1 MVTERNVIKKEADA
15 EKENG
20 RLEVTFETSGRSKKA
35 IIGVLSALGA
45 LLAIVIVVKIY
56 LFFKTEW
63 RRVKELWEVYQSKTR
78 LNGPYA
84 LLIMSFNKTFVLYAV
99 ETE

>member
-1 MVTERNVIKKEADA
+1 MSQKAFDHWKAKEKHLNFYYTTMVTERNVIKKEADA

-56 LFFKTEW
+56 LFFKTE
-63 RRVKELWEVYQSKTR
+63 
-78 LNGPYA
+78 
-84 LLIMSFNKTFVLYAV
+84 
-99 ETE
+99 